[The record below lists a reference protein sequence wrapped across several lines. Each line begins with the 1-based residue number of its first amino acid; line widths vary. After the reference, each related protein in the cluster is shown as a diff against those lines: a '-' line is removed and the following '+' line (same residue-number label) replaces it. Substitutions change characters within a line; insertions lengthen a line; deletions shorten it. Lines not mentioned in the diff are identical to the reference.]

1 MEMQISM
8 RRYVDILTDSG
19 FKAVFG
25 EHRNKAVLIDLLN
38 AFLPKNRR
46 VRDISYSA
54 TELPGFTLSNK
65 SVRLDLRCTGDDGQ
79 QFIVEVQC
87 YRQAN
92 LFRRCVLYA
101 SEVYAAGSRRGD
113 MQEYDIP
120 PVFFICLLGG
130 DARISDGDEPRKD
143 GNIVWEFTFRE
154 KDGGNIP
161 DETIFCIFVELNR
174 FCKSIEECDGEIDG
188 WCYSLKHAGT
198 MSEIPERLKK
208 EPFLRFFRACEIA
221 KFDTDTKLT
230 YEKDMITER
239 DYYNIIN
246 TARKTGKADGMSA
259 GMRKGLQKG
268 LQQGLQRG
276 LESGLKKGR
285 AEGLIE
291 GRKEE
296 TVSIAKTMKA
306 KGLADSLIAELT
318 GLSEPEIAAL

>member
-101 SEVYAAGSRRGD
+101 SDVYSAGSKKGD
-113 MQEYDIP
+113 MQNYDIP
-120 PVFFICLLGG
+120 PVYFLCLLGG
-130 DARISDGDEPRKD
+130 NANITPDWKPRKD
-143 GNIVWEFTFRE
+143 GCLVREFSFRE
-154 KDGGNIP
+154 KDGGNVP

-296 TVSIAKTMKA
+296 KVSIAKTMKA